1 MNELLV
7 ERLPLIVDDGFSLG
21 ECLPLDADCT
31 THKVQWRSGR
41 TLAELKEP
49 VRLHFSLRQS
59 QLYSFQII
67 A

>member
-7 ERLPLIVDDGFSLG
+7 ERLPLG
-21 ECLPLDADCT
+21 ADCT
-31 THKVQWRSGR
+31 THEVQWCSGR

-59 QLYSFQII
+59 RLYSFQIV